1 MCVVQKSSA
10 QIAAEKAQSE
20 ALQRATLAAIAAC
33 SPQPKATFLA
43 CVDTARDDYVCAR
56 AQYQL
61 QFPTPPTSAPD
72 VLRRPLVLMS
82 DGLKWFEDAPGGRPM
97 QNARGERRREDEVG
111 DEAGFVPDNETLAL
125 LQRFLGT
132 SETGWAAEAAKH
144 IEMIEAL
151 KAEEQRL
158 VLGGNLAAAAPVR
171 KRIEA
176 ERRLHREQYLT
187 GQDGALILPFGKNV
201 AVIPDKHENLIGNQ
215 ISLELREGAFP
226 AVREVQCLVS
236 TQDDEATAGAKSRGG
251 SAKKQT
257 SGGKGDLPWVPLPQ
271 VKTTPTE
278 DGGECAVLVLWNGIK
293 ALQEH
298 QGLLQEFATRLDEKR
313 ASGAYAESLQAAHEQ
328 LEACKAFVQAM
339 DEHELDPGKYAHW
352 MLPEEIFM
360 HLDAQLLGMLQDGTH
375 TLLFKRLPKTHNS
388 TCALRYLSVSAR
400 TATAEPC
407 VEVPNTERE
416 PHHFTALPPHIDDI
430 NLCAVVAAPS
440 NVGVV
445 EDWLSGAWVHGDAG
459 AFANAALAGKCVPDL
474 KRVYVDELND
484 KAGLVVPFVLEPE
497 LSEKTTAERME
508 EAFPGMPRKDVRVHR
523 QVFLRNDTYSTV
535 AEPIPNRNLC
545 LRFKLRAHAD
555 EGADVDVA
563 PAGSVLDWDTGKV
576 LSFVGAVLDTC
587 MFAEGK
593 DQCAWLASMEEQKTD
608 GKALAAATM
617 YSLKRDFGIEWDFG
631 KRICQAVM
639 RERLARVPTSAPSA
653 GLLPF
658 MCRVRAD
665 EWPQWHDG
673 KFVCV
678 NLGDTAGAAGGAAVW
693 SSERALALL
702 SRIDTRF
709 VHADTKS
716 ALEAAAGLSRA
727 LGGVALEHVLRVGMC
742 VEEQEDMPRKV
753 CVAVLQHDGKDD
765 DKGEVLH
772 KDKLLL
778 TRLEDGTPV
787 VHADVSENQIIKVYL
802 KNASGSDIVAEN
814 DYINDEGE
822 LEKSPKTVQLPR
834 GWAECLDLDGLQ
846 YTEGEL
852 NGYEVSLQHG
862 TEGRKRKLLFLAS
875 VGTKMLKRSKTF
887 VQSLV

>member
-10 QIAAEKAQSE
+10 QIAAEKAQTE
-20 ALQRATLAAIAAC
+20 ALQKAALAAIAAC
-33 SPQPKATFLA
+33 SPEPKATLLA
-43 CVDTARDDYVCAR
+43 CVDKAFKDYVCAR
-56 AQYQL
+56 ALYQL
-61 QFPTPPTSAPD
+61 KFPTPPTSAPD

-97 QNARGERRREDEVG
+97 RNARGERRREDEVG
-111 DEAGFVPDNETLAL
+111 DEAGFVPDTETLAL

-132 SETGWAAEAAKH
+132 SETEWAVEAAKH

-158 VLGGNLAAAAPVR
+158 VLGGDLAAAAPVR
-171 KRIEA
+171 ERIEA

-201 AVIPDKHENLIGNQ
+201 AVIPDTHENLIGNQ
-215 ISLELREGAFP
+215 KALELREGAFP

-236 TQDDEATAGAKSRGG
+236 TQDDEAAARAKSRGG
-251 SAKKQT
+251 GAKKKT
-257 SGGKGDLPWVPLPQ
+257 KGDKGDLPWLPLPQ
-271 VKTTPTE
+271 VKATPTD
-278 DGGECAVLVLWNGIK
+278 DGGECAVLVLRNGIN
-293 ALQEH
+293 ALQAH
-298 QGLLQEFATRLDEKR
+298 QELLEAFVKRLDEKR
-313 ASGAYAESLQAAHEQ
+313 ASGAYAESLRAAREQ
-328 LEACKAFVQAM
+328 LEACKAFVEAM
-339 DEHELDPGKYAHW
+339 HEHELDPWQYVHW

-388 TCALRYLSVSAR
+388 TCALKYLSVSAR
-400 TATAEPC
+400 TETAEPC

-416 PHHFTALPPHIDDI
+416 PHHVTALPPHIDAI
-430 NLCAVVAAPS
+430 NLCAVAAVPS

-445 EDWLSGAWVHGDAG
+445 EDWLGGAWVHGDAG
-459 AFANAALAGKCVPDL
+459 AFADAALAGKCVPDL
-474 KRVYVDELND
+474 ERVHVDELND
-484 KAGLVVPFVLEPE
+484 KAGALVPFVLKPE
-497 LSEKTTAERME
+497 LSDETTAQRMA
-508 EAFPGMPRKDVRVHR
+508 EAFPGMSTEDVRVHR
-523 QVFLRNDTYSTV
+523 QVVLCNGTYSTV
-535 AEPIPNRNLC
+535 PQPIPNRNLC
-545 LRFKLRAHAD
+545 LRFKLRADANAD
-555 EGADVDVA
+555 ADADAA

-576 LSFVGAVLDTC
+576 LSFVGAVLDSC
-587 MFAEGK
+587 MFAEDK
-593 DQCAWLASMEEQKTD
+593 DRCAWLASMEEQKTD

-617 YSLKRDFGIEWDFG
+617 YSLKRDFGIHWDFG
-631 KRICQAVM
+631 KRVCQAVM

-658 MCRVRAD
+658 MCTVRAD
-665 EWPQWHDG
+665 EWPEWHGG

-678 NLGDTAGAAGGAAVW
+678 NLGDTAGAPGGAVW

-702 SRIDTRF
+702 SRTDTRF

-727 LGGVALEHVLRVGMC
+727 LGGVALEDVLRVGMC
-742 VEEQEDMPRKV
+742 VEEREHMPRKV

-778 TRLEDGTPV
+778 TTLGDGTPV
-787 VHADVSENQIIKVYL
+787 VHADVSKYQIIKVYL
-802 KNASGSDIVAEN
+802 KNASGSDIVAEH
-814 DYINDEGE
+814 DYINDEGV
-822 LEKSPKTVQLPR
+822 LEKSPKTMQLPR
-834 GWAECLDLDGLQ
+834 ASTECLDVDGLQ
-846 YTEGEL
+846 YTEDEL
-852 NGYEVSLQHG
+852 NGYEVWLQHG

-875 VGTKMLKRSKTF
+875 VGTEMLKRSKIF
-887 VQSLV
+887 V